1 MEFHQGAQNKLLRLG
16 TNVDR
21 HTDTH
26 NLHRTHKILKIRQK
40 LKQLYE
46 NFLVTDTQQSTL
58 QVT

>member
-21 HTDTH
+21 HTDID
-26 NLHRTHKILKIRQK
+26 NLHRTHKILKIRQM

-46 NFLVTDTQQSTL
+46 NSLVTDTQQSTL